1 MGRVNRAGQATGCTR
16 PGLRLSTGMALM
28 GSPEGGTNFTG
39 RINKAGHAQYVY
51 IYTCVH
57 ERP

>member
-28 GSPEGGTNFTG
+28 GNPEGGTNFTG

-51 IYTCVH
+51 IYMRT
-57 ERP
+57 